1 MPFIDVGKLRTHY
14 ELTGDKEPV
23 AILSNSLGTD
33 FSMWDPQI
41 AELRRHFRVLRYDT
55 RGHGKSSVT
64 PGDYSIEQ
72 LGRDVLSLLDSLGID
87 RVHFCGLSMGGMIG
101 MWLAIHAPDRLQR
114 LVLCNTAAR
123 IGTKE
128 IWNARI
134 ATVHEDGMKHVAS
147 AVVERWFT
155 PEFRASNPDAVAKAQ
170 RMIENTTPEGYAACC
185 AAVRDM
191 DQSQE
196 IASIKSPTLVVYGGS
211 DPVIP
216 IPEAQFLSDHIP
228 GAIKVELA
236 AAHLSN
242 VEQATAFT
250 QAVSNFLAGRDRC

>member
-1 MPFIDVGKLRTHY
+1 MPFVDVGKLRTHY
-14 ELTGDKEPV
+14 ELTSDKKPV
-23 AILSNSLGTD
+23 VVLSNSLGTD
-33 FSMWDPQI
+33 FSMWDPQMV
-41 AELRRHFRVLRYDT
+41 ELQRHFRVLRYDT

-72 LGRDVLSLLDSLGID
+72 LGRDVLGLLDSLGLE

-101 MWLAIHAPDRLQR
+101 MWLGIYAPDRLHR

-134 ATVHEDGMKHVAS
+134 ATVRKDKGGMKHVA
-147 AVVERWFT
+147 AAIVERWFT
-155 PEFRASNPDAVAKAQ
+155 PEFRTSCPDAVAKAQ
-170 RMIENTTPEGYAACC
+170 RMFENTPPEGYTACC

-191 DQSQE
+191 DQSQK
-196 IASIKSPTLVVYGGS
+196 IASIKTPTLVIYGGS

-216 IPEAQFLSDHIP
+216 VSDARFLSDQIP
-228 GAIKVELA
+228 GANEVELA

-250 QAVSNFLAGRDRC
+250 QAVSNFLAG

>member
-1 MPFIDVGKLRTHY
+1 MPFVDVGKLRTHY

-23 AILSNSLGTD
+23 VVLSNSLGTD
-33 FSMWDPQI
+33 FSMWDPQMV
-41 AELRRHFRVLRYDT
+41 ELQQHFRVLRYDT

-72 LGRDVLSLLDSLGID
+72 LGHDVLGLLDSLGLE

-101 MWLAIHAPDRLQR
+101 MWLGIHAPDRLQR

-134 ATVHEDGMKHVAS
+134 ATVRKDGMKQVAA

-155 PEFRASNPDAVAKAQ
+155 PEFRASCGDAVAKAQ
-170 RMIENTTPEGYAACC
+170 RMLENTPPEGYASCC

-191 DQSQE
+191 DQSNE
-196 IASIKSPTLVVYGGS
+196 VVGIKTPTLVVYGAS

-216 IPEAQFLSDHIP
+216 LSESQFLSDRIP
-228 GAIKVELA
+228 ESHKVELA

-242 VEQATAFT
+242 VEQPAAFT
-250 QAVSNFLAGRDRC
+250 QAVSDFLV

>member
-1 MPFIDVGKLRTHY
+1 
-14 ELTGDKEPV
+14 
-23 AILSNSLGTD
+23 
-33 FSMWDPQI
+33 
-41 AELRRHFRVLRYDT
+41 
-55 RGHGKSSVT
+55 
-64 PGDYSIEQ
+64 
-72 LGRDVLSLLDSLGID
+72 
-87 RVHFCGLSMGGMIG
+87 
-101 MWLAIHAPDRLQR
+101 
-114 LVLCNTAAR
+114 
-123 IGTKE
+123 
-128 IWNARI
+128 
-134 ATVHEDGMKHVAS
+134 
-147 AVVERWFT
+147 VVERWFT
-155 PEFRASNPDAVAKAQ
+155 PEFRASNPDAMAKAQ
-170 RMIENTTPEGYAACC
+170 RMLENTTPEGYAACC

-250 QAVSNFLAGRDRC
+250 QAVSNFLAGRNRC